1 MRPPRSPRVS
11 LTLSPGDLAEQASRC
26 QRERQRR
33 PRHASV
39 HPEGRE
45 PITPL
50 QPLPFEQRPVEFKKD
65 IRRVEQFTLP
75 VYFEPWKGHRLRPR
89 GGFEDPQQPG
99 VWYFG
104 NPEVKPAPNELRLI
118 QVRDS
123 IGTVWIV
130 WSRSN
135 QV

>member
-1 MRPPRSPRVS
+1 MR
-11 LTLSPGDLAEQASRC
+11 
-26 QRERQRR
+26 
-33 PRHASV
+33 ASV
-39 HPEGRE
+39 HPDGRD

-50 QPLPFEQRPVEFKKD
+50 QPLAYRQRPVEYQKD
-65 IRRVEQFTLP
+65 IRRVEQFVLP
-75 VYFEPWKGHRLRPR
+75 VYFEPWSAHRLRPR
-89 GGFEDPQQPG
+89 GGFEDPKQPG

-104 NPEVKPAPNELRLI
+104 SREVKPAPNELRLI

-123 IGTVWIV
+123 VGTVWVV